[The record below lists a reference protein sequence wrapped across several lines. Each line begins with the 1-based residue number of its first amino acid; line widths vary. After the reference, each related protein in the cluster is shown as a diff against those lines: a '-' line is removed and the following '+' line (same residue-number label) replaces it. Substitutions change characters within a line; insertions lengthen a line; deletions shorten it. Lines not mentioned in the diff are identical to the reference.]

1 MIYPHKLP
9 AATPTFIPLFATKNA
24 IFLRYFATAE
34 NTNFL
39 LISFFDYKIMK
50 INQLHCFSASL
61 LSTSPEIQ

>member
-34 NTNFL
+34 NINFL
-39 LISFFDYKIMK
+39 LISFLTTK
-50 INQLHCFSASL
+50 L
-61 LSTSPEIQ
+61 